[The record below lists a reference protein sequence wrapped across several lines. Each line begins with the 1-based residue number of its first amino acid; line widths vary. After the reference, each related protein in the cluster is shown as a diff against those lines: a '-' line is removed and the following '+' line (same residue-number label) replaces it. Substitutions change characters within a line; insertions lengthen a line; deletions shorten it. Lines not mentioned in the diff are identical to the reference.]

1 MKFVNELVDG
11 EHIRGQFLVVNMNKG
26 ASNVGTQYLN
36 IELRDA
42 TGSIGAKKWEIL
54 PEDENVIVPGNV
66 IEVDGEVLKYKDNLQ
81 IKVLSVSSLD
91 SNSIDI
97 TRFVKSAPIPLED
110 LKAKLKKYINEIQDE
125 DYLKLVKYFVKKYA
139 DKLCIYPA
147 GVAVHHEYS
156 SGLLMHETTMLEIAE
171 HLLPIYPEVDK
182 DLLYAGIILHDLG
195 KTIELEGP
203 VIYHYTVEGKLLG
216 HISIMNG
223 ELTKACEELNIDHE
237 KSILIRHMILAHHG
251 QYEFGSPVL
260 PLTKEALLLSMID
273 NLDSKMVVALKALE
287 VTKEGEFT
295 SKIFPLDGR
304 TLYKQTK

>member
-1 MKFVNELVDG
+1 MDG
-11 EHIRGQFLVVNMNKG
+11 EHIKGQFLVVNMNKG
-26 ASNVGTQYLN
+26 ASNVGAQYLN
-36 IELRDA
+36 IELRDSS
-42 TGSIGAKKWEIL
+42 GSIGAKKWEIL
-54 PEDENVIVPGNV
+54 PDDETIIVPGNV
-66 IEVDGEVLKYKDNLQ
+66 IEIEGEVLKYKENLQ
-81 IKVLSVSSLD
+81 IKVLSASPLALENV
-91 SNSIDI
+91 DI
-97 TRFVKSAPIPLED
+97 SRFVKAAPKPLEE
-110 LKAKLKKYINEIQDE
+110 LTATLKKYINEIKDE

-171 HLLPIYPEVDK
+171 HLLPIYPEVNK

-203 VIYHYTVEGKLLG
+203 VVYHYTLEGKLIG
-216 HISIMNG
+216 HISIMHA
-223 ELTKACEELNIDHE
+223 ELTKACEELQIDKE
-237 KSILIRHMILAHHG
+237 KAILIRHMVLAHHG

-260 PLTKEALLLSMID
+260 PMTKEALLLSMID

-287 VTKEGEFT
+287 ATKEGEFS

-304 TLYKQTK
+304 TLYKQKK